1 MSIGV
6 KEYDVFSLS
15 LGFYNR
21 SVNRINIYYLME
33 EKMAYVIAFFVLVFF
48 SIFCGWIVAAMID
61 EEEARELEELEKKE
75 GKKSLQVQIF
85 ELKEEINSSRK
96 IEEELLKAIKE
107 NFELIKKLT
116 EKVEQWE
123 N

>member
-1 MSIGV
+1 
-6 KEYDVFSLS
+6 
-15 LGFYNR
+15 
-21 SVNRINIYYLME
+21 
-33 EKMAYVIAFFVLVFF
+33 MAYVIAFFALVFF

>member
-1 MSIGV
+1 MT
-6 KEYDVFSLS
+6 
-15 LGFYNR
+15 
-21 SVNRINIYYLME
+21 
-33 EKMAYVIAFFVLVFF
+33 YVIAFFVLVFI

-75 GKKSLQVQIF
+75 SEKSLQVQIF

-123 N
+123 D

>member
-1 MSIGV
+1 MG
-6 KEYDVFSLS
+6 
-15 LGFYNR
+15 
-21 SVNRINIYYLME
+21 
-33 EKMAYVIAFFVLVFF
+33 YVIAFFVLVFF
-48 SIFCGWIVAAMID
+48 CIFCGWIVAAMID

-116 EKVEQWE
+116 ERVEQWKD
-123 N
+123 